1 MTVQGPP
8 RPSVAPAAAWTFPV
22 PQSADLDNG
31 ARLLV
36 YDTPGQHVWS
46 IRVVVPAP
54 LAGEPRHIEGVGTI
68 MARVLDEG
76 THAHDAEQMAELL
89 ERHGI
94 ALAAG
99 VGERGLIVEMDVTRR
114 HARPALELLAEVLT
128 SPTFPEQQV
137 RRHVRTRLSE
147 VEQELNHPGQRAA
160 LAFANSFYAEDD
172 RLSRPT
178 GGSAQTVSRIT
189 REDVIAY
196 HAAVVRPA
204 GAVVVVAG
212 DMTDFAI
219 EDEVRSALGGWS
231 GESAAPVPVSSVPR
245 PERSRIV
252 LVDRPGSVQ
261 SELYVGCS
269 GPTRT
274 VAGGWAPYP
283 VLSYVLG
290 GSPHARIDALLREE
304 KGYTYGMRCAFRPR
318 RGSGLFVAS
327 GSVRTEVTADALH
340 LLIGILDAGQE
351 GFEADEVQSGVDY
364 LCRTA
369 PGRYATA
376 DAVADEAASRA
387 MEGLTTAHTTEVL
400 QDMRTL
406 TPERLTGAY
415 LAHVDGLWTAVIVGD
430 ASVLTG
436 PLEELGLG
444 DVEILAG

>member
-8 RPSVAPAAAWTFPV
+8 RPSVAPAPAWSFPV
-22 PQSADLDNG
+22 PQSTDLDNG

-46 IRVVVPAP
+46 IRVTVPAP
-54 LAGEPRHIEGVGTI
+54 LTSEPRHLEGVGTV

-76 THAHDAEQMAELL
+76 THIHDAEQLAELL

-128 SPTFPEQQV
+128 SPNFPEQQV
-137 RRHVRTRLSE
+137 RRHVRTRLAE
-147 VEQELNHPGQRAA
+147 IEQEMNHPGQRAA
-160 LAFANSFYAEDD
+160 IAFAGSFYAEGD

-178 GGSAQTVSRIT
+178 GGTAQSVARIT
-189 REDVIAY
+189 REDVVAY
-196 HAAVVRPA
+196 HAATVRPA

-219 EDEVRSALGGWS
+219 EDEVRSALAGWT
-231 GESAAPVPVSSVPR
+231 GDAAVPSPAFPAPR
-245 PERSRIV
+245 PEHSRIV

-261 SELYVGCS
+261 SELYVGCC

-274 VAGGWAPYP
+274 VSGGWAPYP

-327 GSVRTEVTADALH
+327 GSVRTEVTADALG
-340 LLIGILDAGQE
+340 LLTGVLDDARE
-351 GFEADEVQSGVDY
+351 GFRSDEVQAGVDY

-387 MEGLTTAHTTEVL
+387 MEGLTTEHTTEVL

-406 TPERLTGAY
+406 TPERLTEAY
-415 LAHVDGLWTAVIVGD
+415 RAHVDGIWTAVVVGD

-436 PLEELGLG
+436 PLRELGLG
-444 DVEILAG
+444 EVTVLAG